1 MAVDTAEK
9 RISALKFNSP
19 WLFGTVP
26 SGTVDRY
33 AALWA
38 YSGISAVATV
48 PTHSIAFT
56 IYGPD
61 RAVSA
66 YGPKRTVTAYSPT
79 RTIEIGG

>member
-9 RISALKFNSP
+9 RISALKYNQA

-48 PTHSIAFT
+48 PTHAIAIT
-56 IYGPD
+56 VYGPV
-61 RAVSA
+61 RSVEVC
-66 YGPKRTVTAYSPT
+66 GPSRSVTAYAPVKT
-79 RTIEIGG
+79 LEVVD